1 MIHFFLYFCN
11 AFFTLG
17 LDEEQTWAKLS
28 LLVWRS
34 DLTTEKNRYSLSDYE
49 QWRLLERGRSRT
61 GVRHNTRK
69 V

>member
-1 MIHFFLYFCN
+1 MIHFFLYFCDTIL
-11 AFFTLG
+11 TLG

-28 LLVWRS
+28 LRVRRS
-34 DLTTEKNRYSLSDYE
+34 DLTIEKNRYSHSDDE
-49 QWRLLERGRSRT
+49 QWKPLGRGRSPT

>member
-1 MIHFFLYFCN
+1 MIHFFLYFCD
-11 AFFTLG
+11 AIFTLG

-28 LLVWRS
+28 LRVRRS
-34 DLTTEKNRYSLSDYE
+34 DLTIEKNGYSHSDDE
-49 QWRLLERGRSRT
+49 QWRLFGRGRSRT

>member
-1 MIHFFLYFCN
+1 MIHFFLYFCDSI
-11 AFFTLG
+11 FTLG

-28 LLVWRS
+28 LRVRRS
-34 DLTTEKNRYSLSDYE
+34 DLTIEKNRYSHSDNE